1 MKLYKFILWLCL
13 LLALVDIAYSQEKA
27 TILIDRNRYMRRAV
41 ASSVVTEAVKKLPV
55 KLSYRLRVS
64 PRNQCSKLPTDGGVQ
79 FDCYKKVRS
88 NIRGRVLFLS
98 EPTIIN
104 DVIYTEGRAQVC
116 IPFAT
121 GVCNITEK
129 NQENKNRIAH
139 AIVACAHELGHMF
152 GARPHDVLFNGCPT
166 IMYYAP
172 FPYVDFCQMEFSLRS
187 AFQISW
193 CLR

>member
-1 MKLYKFILWLCL
+1 
-13 LLALVDIAYSQEKA
+13 
-27 TILIDRNRYMRRAV
+27 MRRAIASEV
-41 ASSVVTEAVKKLPV
+41 AKQSVAKLPIKV
-55 KLSYRLRVS
+55 SYRIKVS
-64 PRNQCSKLPTDGGVQ
+64 PRNQCSKLPTDDGVQ
-79 FDCYKKVRS
+79 FDCYKKVRAK
-88 NIRGRVLFLS
+88 IRGRVLFLS

-116 IPFAT
+116 VSFAT

-152 GARPHDVLFNGCPT
+152 GAFHDNNFYDECVS
-166 IMYYAP
+166 IMHYAP
-172 FPYVDFCQMEFSLRS
+172 FPYIDLCEMKFSLVSVR
-187 AFQISW
+187 QVKW